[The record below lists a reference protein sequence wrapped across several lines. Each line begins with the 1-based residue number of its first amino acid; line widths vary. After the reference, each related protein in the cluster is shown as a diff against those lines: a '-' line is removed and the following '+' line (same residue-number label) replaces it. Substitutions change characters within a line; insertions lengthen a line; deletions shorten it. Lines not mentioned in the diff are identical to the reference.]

1 FHDTAPCVKFIVY
14 FCGMIRR
21 IGVSRTDL
29 VKWLHFWRNSLIIT
43 YKVTKNLPLGQI
55 FIALIFLK
63 IRG

>member
-1 FHDTAPCVKFIVY
+1 
-14 FCGMIRR
+14 
-21 IGVSRTDL
+21 
-29 VKWLHFWRNSLIIT
+29 LIIT